1 MESVLWKRSSYWLDF
16 RITHTHIKYFYCKY
30 KEIHLLQTYEI
41 YSKPWLKV
49 PADQEMERSV
59 MTECMLMESIVAI
72 FRFGYLNSEKYDI
85 KMYFLISS
93 TQSFLLMH
101 NFRDTVS
108 LNAKRKLPIGDRT
121 LIVGKNLLA
130 VNVVQEE
137 CMIAII

>member
-1 MESVLWKRSSYWLDF
+1 
-16 RITHTHIKYFYCKY
+16 
-30 KEIHLLQTYEI
+30 
-41 YSKPWLKV
+41 
-49 PADQEMERSV
+49 MERSV

-72 FRFGYLNSEKYDI
+72 FRFGYLNSEIHDI

-108 LNAKRKLPIGDRT
+108 LNAKKKLPIGDRT

-137 CMIAII
+137 SMIAII